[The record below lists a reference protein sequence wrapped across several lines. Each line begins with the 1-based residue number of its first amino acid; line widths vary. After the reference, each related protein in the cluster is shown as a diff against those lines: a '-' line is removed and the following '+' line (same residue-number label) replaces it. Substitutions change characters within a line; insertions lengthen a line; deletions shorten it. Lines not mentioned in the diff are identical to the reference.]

1 MEKVNCQSCKQ
12 EIPLIEP
19 YVQFNCPEC
28 GKPIARCESCP
39 VQNVVNLSQDVK
51 VAVLSVT
58 LTNANADLKDHKF
71 NLV

>member
-28 GKPIARCESCP
+28 GKPIANKCECGFEGP
-39 VQNVVNLSQDVK
+39 
-51 VAVLSVT
+51 
-58 LTNANADLKDHKF
+58 
-71 NLV
+71 

>member
-1 MEKVNCQSCKQ
+1 MQKIYCQSCKQ

-39 VQNVVNLSQDVK
+39 
-51 VAVLSVT
+51 
-58 LTNANADLKDHKF
+58 LTNANVDLKDHKLNGYF
-71 NLV
+71 